1 MGKRLR
7 FALRR
12 RSNSII
18 DWALPSDELTR
29 LANKYG
35 SDKGNRVFGRHYY
48 TRIYQKFLSN
58 LRHAPIKL
66 LELGLRHPM
75 EESYSAVASLRM
87 WRDYFPKARLI
98 GFDIDNFSDA
108 CLSNCCILQGDMSSR
123 MDLSQLFTLGPFD
136 IIIDDASHV
145 SEHGDTFR

>member
-1 MGKRLR
+1 MTYQTQSKAGPCSHRSIRKRLR

-12 RSNSII
+12 RSDSII

-48 TRIYQKFLSN
+48 TRIYQKFLSS

-66 LELGLRHPM
+66 LELRLRHPM
-75 EESYSAVASLRM
+75 EESYSAVA
-87 WRDYFPKARLI
+87 
-98 GFDIDNFSDA
+98 
-108 CLSNCCILQGDMSSR
+108 
-123 MDLSQLFTLGPFD
+123 
-136 IIIDDASHV
+136 
-145 SEHGDTFR
+145 